1 MILCG
6 ENRALAQEAAE
17 RSFVL
22 LKNDGDFL
30 PLKQKEKV
38 AFIGPY
44 ADRKQMLGGWSFLGD
59 PADTVT
65 VKEAAETLAAGWNF
79 TFAKD
84 VRYWIRRP
92 GW

>member
-1 MILCG
+1 MRGKPCAGTGGGGAFL
-6 ENRALAQEAAE
+6 
-17 RSFVL
+17 VL

-79 TFAKD
+79 TFSKGCPVLD
-84 VRYWIRRP
+84 SEP